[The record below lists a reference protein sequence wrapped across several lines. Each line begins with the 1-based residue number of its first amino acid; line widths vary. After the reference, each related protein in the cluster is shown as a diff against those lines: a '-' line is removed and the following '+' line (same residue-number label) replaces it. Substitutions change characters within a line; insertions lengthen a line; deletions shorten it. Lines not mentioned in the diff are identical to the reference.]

1 MHVEIALCQIR
12 PAMGDPEY
20 NIQVVT
26 DMITSTGSDVLV
38 FPECFL
44 TGYGADVSDMFGK
57 ISAGISDIS
66 NLCRKYDKAVAIGTP
81 MKTSNGIA
89 NSIARPTR

>member
-44 TGYGADVSDMFGK
+44 TNGAYILRNLDDFQLRGLEECLRSDFF
-57 ISAGISDIS
+57 
-66 NLCRKYDKAVAIGTP
+66 
-81 MKTSNGIA
+81 
-89 NSIARPTR
+89 

>member
-44 TGYGADVSDMFGK
+44 TGYGADVSDMFG
-57 ISAGISDIS
+57 
-66 NLCRKYDKAVAIGTP
+66 
-81 MKTSNGIA
+81 
-89 NSIARPTR
+89 